1 MLRSFRLCT
10 HCGKTGHTEPNCYA
24 KNNPSNHQSKAIGLT
39 SKHQH
44 SSNLTMTEEDEDAI
58 YDQQLKTHGNQSQPA
73 STEKEKETRKTHKLA
88 NTSRSALNLRTWTV
102 KTVFKFIISTIT
114 LLRLLTYVSVFFLN
128 GCPPNS
134 TVFNANGLFTAD
146 GECLFLS
153 PTPLNL
159 LSPQYVNCT
168 KFNTT
173 SSKSNDYN
181 TSLHNNLS
189 SRTEQMKLESPL
201 GHILSSSSG
210 NAERLGIKRAREMR
224 ALCWAFKISSK
235 HCIALD
241 H

>member
-1 MLRSFRLCT
+1 MVDPDILKSPVTLMYTKSINSDVSCPHCKRSFRLCT

-58 YDQQLKTHGNQSQPA
+58 YD
-73 STEKEKETRKTHKLA
+73 
-88 NTSRSALNLRTWTV
+88 
-102 KTVFKFIISTIT
+102 
-114 LLRLLTYVSVFFLN
+114 
-128 GCPPNS
+128 
-134 TVFNANGLFTAD
+134 FTAD

-210 NAERLGIKRAREMR
+210 QYKVLQVNTP
-224 ALCWAFKISSK
+224 
-235 HCIALD
+235 H
-241 H
+241 